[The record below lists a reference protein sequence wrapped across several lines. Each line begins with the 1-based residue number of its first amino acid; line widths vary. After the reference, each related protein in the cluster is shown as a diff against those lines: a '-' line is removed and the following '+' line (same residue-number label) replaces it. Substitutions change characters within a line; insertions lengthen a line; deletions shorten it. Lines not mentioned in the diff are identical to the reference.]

1 MNSGKLIDNRFLYGD
16 SFVYGD
22 LIIDKKILVA
32 PAKDCRIVRPHYTTF
47 TFDFQYIL
55 TEKFFEKAEGNF
67 EIFVYHN
74 SK

>member
-22 LIIDKKILVA
+22 TIIGKKILVA

-47 TFDFQYIL
+47 TFDFQYI
-55 TEKFFEKAEGNF
+55 
-67 EIFVYHN
+67 
-74 SK
+74 